1 MTDKKEKKE
10 DLPKVDVP
18 DKYQPYEHVSVD
30 RKNQKYFR
38 DFDED

>member
-18 DKYQPYEHVSVD
+18 DKYQPYEEVSVD
-30 RKNQKYFR
+30 RKNEKYFI
-38 DFDED
+38 DSDED

>member
-18 DKYQPYEHVSVD
+18 DKYQPYKDVSVD

>member
-18 DKYQPYEHVSVD
+18 DKYQPYEDVSVD

-38 DFDED
+38 DSDED